1 MGIQKRSIGVSIL
14 LSIVTCG
21 IYGYYWLACMAN
33 DTNRVSGHNGDTSGG
48 MVVLLSI
55 VTCNIYHI
63 YWMYTAG
70 SKIETEEWPF
80 FSEQCDSVSAF
91 DPVWAIHRR
100 VGAPSEGT
108 EQPGRGS
115 VMRMTGFLPVIPL

>member
-33 DTNRVSGHNGDTSGG
+33 DTNHVSGHNGDTSGG

-70 SKIETEEWPF
+70 SKIDEARQKNGLSSQNNGILYLLLTLF
-80 FSEQCDSVSAF
+80 GLSIVA
-91 DPVWAIHRR
+91 WALLQKELNSLAEA
-100 VGAPSEGT
+100 V
-108 EQPGRGS
+108 
-115 VMRMTGFLPVIPL
+115 